1 MNIRSHFLGKPIA
14 IASVF
19 LVSIVLVACEQSQQ
33 PNPASVAPKAA
44 VATEKVFVVFEGPWA
59 IVSDPKS
66 ANSILALAPKT
77 KNHRDLNVAASNNA
91 NLAAGVYD
99 LSVPGFTGGPAGG
112 TLDPTFAQA
121 KIDPK
126 NVQSALDN
134 KSGRYA
140 IRLPR
145 PNSFIAAKRVR
156 SRFGDAYPPTAEQN
170 YITAVSLVYNASS
183 LNGFSLSG
191 TPDAGT
197 FNPLLLQLDS
207 STISFLI
214 EPAMLD
220 DPTDRCSI
228 HSREAFRDTTKLL
241 GVSLYVDFPADA
253 DSCHNTDPQKA
264 RAVKAA
270 VNWAT
275 TPQRASASASGNVV
289 GGEQASLVNVN
300 GIRADYPGLFITSN
314 FGEATVRK
322 LMAAMYFFHV
332 QGTDCKAPI
341 VFGTPG
347 P

>member
-33 PNPASVAPKAA
+33 ANPAPSAAPKAA
-44 VATEKVFVVFEGPWA
+44 IASEKVFVVFEGPWA
-59 IVSDPKS
+59 VVSDPKN

-77 KNHRDLNVAASNNA
+77 KNHRDLNVAASTNA

-99 LSVPGFTGGPAGG
+99 LSVPGYNGAPAGG
-112 TLDPTFAQA
+112 ALDPSFAQA

-145 PNSFIAAKRVR
+145 PNSFVAAKRVR
-156 SRFGDAYPPTAEQN
+156 SRFGDAYPPAAEQN
-170 YITAVSLVYNASS
+170 YVTAVSLVYNVSS
-183 LNGFSLSG
+183 LNGFSVSG

-197 FNPLLLQLDS
+197 FNPLLLQVDTP
-207 STISFLI
+207 TINFVI

-220 DPTDRCSI
+220 DPADRCSI
-228 HSREAFRDTTKLL
+228 HSREAFRDTVKLL
-241 GVSLYVDFPADA
+241 GVSLYVDFPNDA
-253 DSCHNTDPQKA
+253 NSCHNTDPQKA
-264 RAVKAA
+264 RAAKAA
-270 VNWAT
+270 VNWT
-275 TPQRASASASGNVV
+275 TVPERVIASVV
-289 GGEQASLVNVN
+289 GNLTDTQHASVVKGPHVDSL
-300 GIRADYPGLFITSN
+300 GLFIASN
-314 FGEATVRK
+314 FGEAIVRK
-322 LMAAMYFFHV
+322 LMVAMYFLHV
-332 QGTDCKAPI
+332 TGGDCKAPI

>member
-1 MNIRSHFLGKPIA
+1 MNSRSHFLGKPIA
-14 IASVF
+14 IVSIF
-19 LVSIVLVACEQSQQ
+19 LASIVLVACEQSQQ
-33 PNPASVAPKAA
+33 ANPAPAVAPKGA

-59 IVSDPKS
+59 IVSDPKN

-99 LSVPGFTGGPAGG
+99 LSVPGYNGAPAGG
-112 TLDPTFAQA
+112 ALDPSFAQA

-145 PNSFIAAKRVR
+145 PNSFVAAKRVR
-156 SRFGDAYPPTAEQN
+156 SRFGDVYPPASEQN
-170 YITAVSLVYNASS
+170 YVTAVSLVYNASS
-183 LNGFSLSG
+183 LNGFSVSG

-197 FNPLLLQLDS
+197 FNPLLLQLDTP
-207 STISFLI
+207 TIRFLI

-228 HSREAFRDTTKLL
+228 HSREAFRDTVKLL
-241 GVSLYVDFPADA
+241 GVSLYVDFPD
-253 DSCHNTDPQKA
+253 DSGSCHNTDPQKA
-264 RAVKAA
+264 RVAKGGVDWTTSQERVIASQGGNR
-270 VNWAT
+270 VNAQHT
-275 TPQRASASASGNVV
+275 G
-289 GGEQASLVNVN
+289 LVN
-300 GIRADYPGLFITSN
+300 GIHADYQGLFISRN
-314 FGEATVRK
+314 FGEAAARN

-332 QGTDCKAPI
+332 QGADCRAPI
-341 VFGTPG
+341 IFGIPG